1 MADAKKTEADTAK
14 TIMEQTGNA
23 KDIAEGNKNNA
34 YATLEQKAGS
44 QTVETYIQT
53 HPSDESVKY
62 YKECSKAYETVA
74 QTYNTAASAY
84 RAAGEAATNSQKA
97 ADASAKTYSDAVTKY
112 NGDYSDTIDTD
123 VTKYDSTAI
132 DAKGEVID
140 QKKQASID
148 R

>member
-1 MADAKKTEADTAK
+1 
-14 TIMEQTGNA
+14 MEQTGNA

-44 QTVETYIQT
+44 QTVETCIQT

-84 RAAGEAATNSQKA
+84 RAAEEAATNSQKA
-97 ADASAKTYSDAVTKY
+97 ADASVKTYSDAVTKY